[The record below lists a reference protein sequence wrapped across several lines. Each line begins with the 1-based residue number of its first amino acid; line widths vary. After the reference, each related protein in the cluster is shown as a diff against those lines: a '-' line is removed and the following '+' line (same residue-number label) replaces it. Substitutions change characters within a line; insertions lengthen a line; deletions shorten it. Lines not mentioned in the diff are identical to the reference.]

1 MFFLGRPAQ
10 MMCYVTNW
18 SAKRDGAGRFNI
30 EDIDPKLC
38 THVVY
43 AFAKLKENKLA
54 PGLDTDIGDEFK
66 EGTYKKLMKLKDKNA
81 DVKIM
86 LALGGWAF
94 GSKPFKELTT
104 NVFRMNQFVYDAVEF
119 LREHQFDGLDV
130 DWEYPRFF
138 AISFIKLILMP
149 THCRRSRNTL

>member
-1 MFFLGRPAQ
+1 MNENSILARPPQ

-18 SAKRDGAGRFNI
+18 SAKREGPGRFNI

-54 PGLDTDIGDEFK
+54 PGLDSDIGDDYK
-66 EGTYKKLMKLKDKNA
+66 EGTYAKLMKLKEKNA
-81 DVKIM
+81 DIKIM

-94 GSKPFKELTT
+94 GSKPFKELTS
-104 NVFRMNQFVYDAVEF
+104 NVFRTNQFVYDAVEF
-119 LREHQFDGLDV
+119 LREHNFDGLDL
-130 DWEYPRFF
+130 DWEYPRYE
-138 AISFIKLILMP
+138 ILF
-149 THCRRSRNTL
+149 NAL